1 MNQPWASL
9 IVLGEKKIET
19 RSWSTKYRGA
29 LLIHAGSTIN
39 GSVCLLYPFKK
50 VLDKYFQR
58 LIDMPTGV
66 IIAKCNLLDCMKILN
81 EDGLTAKLEN
91 NSIVK
96 NNEYNFG
103 DYTPGRYAWIL
114 TDIEVLK
121 KPISTKGKLG
131 VWDYDGFR

>member
-1 MNQPWASL
+1 
-9 IVLGEKKIET
+9 
-19 RSWSTKYRGA
+19 
-29 LLIHAGSTIN
+29 
-39 GSVCLLYPFKK
+39 
-50 VLDKYFQR
+50 
-58 LIDMPTGV
+58 MPTGV
-66 IIAKCNLLDCMKILN
+66 IIAKCNLLDCVKILN
-81 EDGLTAKLEN
+81 EDRLTAKLEN

-121 KPISTKGKLG
+121 EPISAKGKLG

>member
-1 MNQPWASL
+1 
-9 IVLGEKKIET
+9 
-19 RSWSTKYRGA
+19 
-29 LLIHAGSTIN
+29 
-39 GSVCLLYPFKK
+39 
-50 VLDKYFQR
+50 
-58 LIDMPTGV
+58 MPTGV
-66 IIAKCNLLDCMKILN
+66 IIAKCNLLDCIKILN

-121 KPISTKGKLG
+121 KPISAKGKLG